1 MKFSSNVLGL
11 GKLNGNVKKI
21 QRIIGNPVAEL
32 KKIGILMQKSTIKT
46 FETEGVNLLGH
57 KWKELAD
64 STKKARK
71 RRGHTG
77 KILTESGALKR
88 AQTYELPK
96 PKILRWG
103 PDVTGWYG
111 KYHQSDKP
119 RKRTKEGK
127 IKLPRR
133 QFLGASRKD
142 KDMICNFLGKGIMK
156 HISMEIRG

>member
-21 QRIIGNPVAEL
+21 QKIVGNPVAEL

-57 KWKELAD
+57 KWKDLKD
-64 STKKARK
+64 STKEARR
-71 RRGHTG
+71 RRGHYPG
-77 KILTESGALKR
+77 KILTVSGALKR
-88 AQTYELPK
+88 AQTYELPT
-96 PKILRWG
+96 PRILRWG

-119 RKRTKEGK
+119 RKK
-127 IKLPRR
+127 IPRR
-133 QFLGASRKD
+133 QFLGTSKKD
-142 KDMICNFLGKGIMK
+142 KDTITNILGKEIMK